1 MNVHV
6 TVGGGGWK
14 LNRRSRV
21 MLVVKGSR
29 PHESMCDSREE
40 RGKRKR
46 ERREK
51 REERRGVEQDS
62 RCELKQMGF
71 WGKGSRVTVEMQS
84 VCIMYAVKL
93 DAA

>member
-1 MNVHV
+1 M
-6 TVGGGGWK
+6 TLERKEG
-14 LNRRSRV
+14 
-21 MLVVKGSR
+21 
-29 PHESMCDSREE
+29 
-40 RGKRKR
+40 RGK

>member
-1 MNVHV
+1 M
-6 TVGGGGWK
+6 
-14 LNRRSRV
+14 L
-21 MLVVKGSR
+21 LVVKGSR

-40 RGKRKR
+40 RGKRK
-46 ERREK
+46 EEKREK
-51 REERRGVEQDS
+51 REERRGVEQDGG
-62 RCELKQMGF
+62 CELNGLGV